1 MLIRQLLSFQVT
13 RTLLVLCD
21 FFYRT
26 MAGSGTGLKT
36 PDLVKKVA
44 SANSQFGLDLY
55 KKVAL
60 DLKDSNVFLS
70 PFSISA
76 ALAMTQL
83 GARGDTAAQ
92 MNQVLKWTDIQDSV
106 HPGFEYYLRLLK
118 TQEDYVL
125 TTANRLFVNEKA
137 KILDE
142 FLQKTEKHYG
152 AQAVLSDFVGN
163 GAGEAEKINQWV
175 ESETNSKIKDL
186 ITGGIDPLTAMIL
199 VNAIYFKGNWAEKF
213 DPTRTEKGTF
223 KVKPGETVQVDM
235 MRMKKKFRFG
245 LNDELNCSVLELPY
259 VKEDLSMFFL
269 LPDKDDGLGE
279 LESKLNHVSLMEA
292 LKRVHKTTVNISMP
306 RFVLESSFEMNEVLK
321 SLGMS
326 DAFDEQKAD
335 LSGIDGTRLLY
346 VSKVVHKAFL
356 EVNEEGSEAA
366 AATAVIFMSNSL
378 PIIEPFKADHPFL
391 FLIRDNRAD
400 VVLFMG
406 RLVRPPTAG
415 SAGVSQKTEL

>member
-1 MLIRQLLSFQVT
+1 
-13 RTLLVLCD
+13 
-21 FFYRT
+21 
-26 MAGSGTGLKT
+26 MAESETGLKT
-36 PDLVKKVA
+36 PDLVKQVA
-44 SANSQFGLDLY
+44 SANSLFGLDLY
-55 KKVAL
+55 KKVASNR
-60 DLKDSNVFLS
+60 KDSNVFLS

-76 ALAMTQL
+76 ALAMTHL

-92 MNQVLKWTDIQDSV
+92 MNHVLMWTDLQDSV
-106 HPGFEYYLRLLK
+106 HAGFEDYLRLLK
-118 TQEDYVL
+118 KQGDYIL
-125 TTANRLFVNEKA
+125 TTANRLFVNNKA
-137 KILDE
+137 KILEE

-152 AQAVLSDFVGN
+152 AKAILSDFAGN

-213 DPTRTEKGTF
+213 DPARTEKGTF

-245 LNDELNCSVLELPY
+245 LSDELNCSVLELPY

-269 LPDKDDGLGE
+269 LPYKDDGLGE
-279 LESKLNHVSLMEA
+279 LESQLNHESLTKT
-292 LKRVHKTTVNISMP
+292 LKHVHKTTVDISMP
-306 RFVLESSFEMNEVLK
+306 KFVLESSFELNEVLK

-346 VSKVVHKAFL
+346 ISQVVHKAFL

-366 AATAVIFMSNSL
+366 AATAVRIMTRSL

>member
-1 MLIRQLLSFQVT
+1 MLVRQFLSFQGT
-13 RTLLVLCD
+13 RALLLLCH
-21 FFYRT
+21 FFYRA
-26 MAGSGTGLKT
+26 MAGSGTGLKS
-36 PDLVKKVA
+36 PDLVKQVA
-44 SANSQFGLDLY
+44 TANSQFGLDLY
-55 KKVAL
+55 KKVAS

-92 MNQVLKWTDIQDSV
+92 MNQVLKWTDLQDSV
-106 HPGFEYYLRLLK
+106 HPGFEDYLGLLK
-118 TQEDYVL
+118 TQGDYVL
-125 TTANRLFVNEKA
+125 TTANRLFVNDKS

-142 FLQKTEKHYG
+142 FLQKTDKHYG

-163 GAGEAEKINQWV
+163 GAGEAQKINQWV
-175 ESETNSKIKDL
+175 ESETNGKIKDL

-199 VNAIYFKGNWAEKF
+199 INAIYFKGNWAQKF
-213 DPTRTEKGTF
+213 DPTKTKKDTF
-223 KVKPGETVQVDM
+223 KVKPGETIQVDM
-235 MRMKKKFRFG
+235 MRMSKKFNFG
-245 LNDELNCSVLELPY
+245 YNEELNCSVLELPY
-259 VKEDLSMFFL
+259 VKEELSMFFL
-269 LPDKDDGLGE
+269 LPFKDDGLAE
-279 LESKLNHVSLMEA
+279 LEDKLNHESLTQA
-292 LKRVHKTTVNISMP
+292 LKNVHKVTVDISMP
-306 RFVLESSFEMNEVLK
+306 RFVLESSFELNNVLK

-346 VSKVVHKAFL
+346 ISQVVHKAFL

-366 AATAVIFMSNSL
+366 AATAVRIMTRSL

-391 FLIRDNRAD
+391 FLIRDTRAD

-406 RLVRPPTAG
+406 RLVRPPTTG
-415 SAGVSQKTEL
+415 SAGGSKKTEL

>member
-1 MLIRQLLSFQVT
+1 
-13 RTLLVLCD
+13 
-21 FFYRT
+21 

-36 PDLVKKVA
+36 PDLVKQVA
-44 SANSQFGLDLY
+44 TANSQFGLDLY
-55 KKVAL
+55 KKVAS

-92 MNQVLKWTDIQDSV
+92 MNQVLKWTDLQDSV
-106 HPGFEYYLRLLK
+106 HPGFEDYLGLLK
-118 TQEDYVL
+118 TQGDYVL
-125 TTANRLFVNEKA
+125 TTANRLFVNDKS

-142 FLQKTEKHYG
+142 FLQKTDKHYG

-163 GAGEAEKINQWV
+163 GAGEAQKINQWV
-175 ESETNSKIKDL
+175 ESETNGKIKDL
-186 ITGGIDPLTAMIL
+186 ITGGINPLTAVIL
-199 VNAIYFKGNWAEKF
+199 VNAIYFKGNWAQKF
-213 DPTRTEKGTF
+213 DPTKTKKDTF
-223 KVKPGETVQVDM
+223 KVKPGEAIQVDM
-235 MRMKKKFRFG
+235 MRMNKKFNFG
-245 LNDELNCSVLELPY
+245 YNEELNCSVLELPY
-259 VKEDLSMFFL
+259 VKEELSMFFL
-269 LPDKDDGLGE
+269 LPFKDDGLAE
-279 LESKLNHVSLMEA
+279 LEDKLNHESLTQA
-292 LKRVHKTTVNISMP
+292 LKNVRKVIVDISMP
-306 RFVLESSFEMNEVLK
+306 RFVLESSFELNNVLK

-346 VSKVVHKAFL
+346 ISQVVHKAFL

-366 AATAVIFMSNSL
+366 AATAVRVMTNSL

-391 FLIRDNRAD
+391 FLIRDTRAD

-415 SAGVSQKTEL
+415 SAGGSKKTEL

>member
-1 MLIRQLLSFQVT
+1 MLQS
-13 RTLLVLCD
+13 VLCL
-21 FFYRT
+21 FCATSKRT